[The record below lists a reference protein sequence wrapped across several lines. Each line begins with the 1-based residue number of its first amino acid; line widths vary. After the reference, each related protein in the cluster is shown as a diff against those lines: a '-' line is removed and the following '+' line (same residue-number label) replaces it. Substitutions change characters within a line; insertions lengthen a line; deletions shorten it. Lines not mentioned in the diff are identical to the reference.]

1 MSTRRLGLVAA
12 WLVATLLAVV
22 LASQAVGL
30 VRDQVTDRPS
40 RTVSTILA
48 SAGTPS
54 TAPLVSAPENIDPQV
69 PERTSTELP
78 STTGPPTS
86 TDPETTTSTSTTVPA
101 STTTTTQPVQHTEG
115 RFTLI
120 GGWVTV
126 ACSANQITFK
136 SAAPSPGFTVE
147 RTAVEDN
154 KVDVKFESSDHTSR
168 FKAECHDGAIE
179 DSIEEQTEHD
189 DD

>member
-48 SAGTPS
+48 SAATPS
-54 TAPLVSAPENIDPQV
+54 TIPLVSTPENVDPQA
-69 PERTSTELP
+69 PERTSTEPP
-78 STTGPPTS
+78 STTQPPT
-86 TDPETTTSTSTTVPA
+86 TTQPGTTTSTSTTVPA
-101 STTTTTQPVQHTEG
+101 STTTTTQTETEE
-115 RFTLI
+115 RFTMI

-126 ACSANQITFK
+126 GCSANQITFK
-136 SAAPSPGFTVE
+136 SAAPAPGFTVE

-154 KVDVKFESSDHTSR
+154 KVDVKFESSDHTSKFR
-168 FKAECHDGAIE
+168 AECHDGAIAE
-179 DSIEEQTEHD
+179 SIEEQTEQD